1 MSKNVKFSYDGH
13 EIEGEEGSPLIDAA
27 REAGYSIPSMC
38 YLKDHDAQNSC
49 LTCVVKINGNPNLVP
64 SCSRPIEEGMV
75 VESDCE
81 DVWEVRK
88 TALELILS
96 DHIGNCYAPCTAVC
110 PARMEIPQMLRQVT
124 EGDYEA
130 AAKTI
135 KRDIPFPAILGRICP
150 EACEGGCRRGRYDT
164 PEAINGI
171 ERFVGDQDLMSAQP
185 YLPPI
190 QADTGKTVA
199 IVGAGLAGLTAA
211 YYLKAEGYSVDIFE
225 QSNTLGGSLS
235 TQFSQDILPATVLEK
250 EWSLLQKMGLHAQT
264 GKTLG
269 QNLELSELISS
280 HDAIVLALGR
290 VDEEMLVAQ
299 GLKLKGKKLAID
311 KKTQQ
316 SNLQKVFIAGAM
328 NHGKDRKVYSI
339 AEGKGA
345 MVSVHQFLSGK
356 PVVGREKR
364 FNSIVPPMNHDSIH
378 LTLEKVV
385 NQKDRYAFPETKGTS
400 FSQTEQPGY
409 ENQVASLEASRC
421 LHCDCRAKDACDLRD
436 YSELVGANQKHY
448 KGHMRGFAPLNQVDG
463 LHLDSGK
470 CLQCGLCVQLA
481 KDAGEPIGL
490 AHRGRGFNTEIVV
503 PFDLPLDKALTHSAK
518 ACAKACPTG
527 AISFKDEAP
536 TIFNPH
542 DLVESQ
548 KPKSTESS

>member
-1 MSKNVKFSYDGH
+1 MGKIVKFTYDGH
-13 EIEGEEGSPLIDAA
+13 ELEAEEGSPLIDAA
-27 REAGYSIPSMC
+27 RDAGYAVPSMC
-38 YLKDHDAQNSC
+38 YQKGHDAQNSC
-49 LTCVVKINGNPNLVP
+49 LTCVVKVNGNPKIVP
-64 SCSRPIEEGMV
+64 SCSRPVEEGMS

-81 DVWEVRK
+81 EVWEVRK

-124 EGDYEA
+124 DGEYEA

-150 EACEGGCRRGRYDT
+150 EACEGGCRRGKYDT

-171 ERFVGDQDLMSAQP
+171 ERFVGDQDLMSENP
-185 YLPPI
+185 YIPPI
-190 QADTGKTVA
+190 QLSTGKKVA
-199 IVGAGLAGLTAA
+199 VVGAGLAGLTGA
-211 YYLKAEGYSVDIFE
+211 YYLKAEGYEVDIYDE
-225 QSNTLGGSLS
+225 NQSAGGSLS
-235 TQFSQDILPATVLEK
+235 NQFSPEELPPSVLEK
-250 EWSLLQKMGLHAQT
+250 EWALLEKMGLYVKGNQSL
-264 GKTLG
+264 GK
-269 QNLELSELISS
+269 ELQLKELTDSY
-280 HDAIVLALGR
+280 DAVLIALGR
-290 VDEEMLVAQ
+290 VDGEMLESQ
-299 GLKLKGKKLAID
+299 GLQLKGKKLAVD

-316 SNLQKVFIAGAM
+316 SSLPTVFIAGTM

-345 MVSVHQFLSGK
+345 MISIHQLLSGK

-385 NQKDRYAFPETKGTS
+385 NQENRYATPAEKGTS
-400 FSQTEQPGY
+400 FSMEEQPGY
-409 ENQVASLEASRC
+409 EKDVAALEASRC

-448 KGHMRGFAPLNQVDG
+448 KGKMRGFAPLNQVDT

-470 CLQCGLCVQLA
+470 CLQCGICVQLA

-490 AHRGRGFNTEIVV
+490 AHRGRGFQTEIVV
-503 PFDLPLDKALTHSAK
+503 PFDLPLDQALTHSAS

-527 AISFKDEAP
+527 AISFKEEGA
-536 TIFNPH
+536 TVNNPH
-542 DLVESQ
+542 DKIESN
-548 KPKSTESS
+548 S